1 MIMSLEEKKQEV
13 IEDFSVYDEWLDKY
27 EYLIELGKTL
37 EAYPEEE
44 KTEDKLIKG
53 CQSRVWLD
61 YELKDGKLYFR
72 ADSDAII
79 TKGIISLLLSVYSG
93 RTPSEIAAD
102 DFDFVEKI
110 GLKENLSPT
119 RANGLVSMIDT
130 IKWIANDAAAKE
142 QMAGQAGHDENTQAG
157 HDENTQAGHDENTQ
171 AGHDGAVIPGS
182 TGNPSKDVLSA
193 EDVAAL
199 QPLYADVIL
208 ALKQVYDP
216 EIPVNIYDLGLI
228 YELNIDKD
236 RKVSIVMT
244 FTAPNCPMADE
255 VMHEVE
261 DCVKRVPGVTG
272 CSIELTFEPVW
283 DRSMLSE
290 EARVDLGLDYEEDD
304 YGKLS

>member
-1 MIMSLEEKKQEV
+1 MTLEEKKQAV
-13 IEDFSVYDEWLDKY
+13 IEEFSMYDEWLDKY
-27 EYLIELGKTL
+27 EYLIELGKAL

-44 KTEDKLIKG
+44 KTEEKLIKG

-79 TKGIISLLLSVYSG
+79 TKGIISLLISVYSG
-93 RTPSEIAAD
+93 RTPAEIAAD
-102 DFDFVEKI
+102 DFGFVDQI

-130 IKWIANDAAAKE
+130 IKWVANEMAEKE
-142 QMAGQAGHDENTQAG
+142 KMAGQAGHDENTQAS
-157 HDENTQAGHDENTQ
+157 HDKK
-171 AGHDGAVIPGS
+171 S
-182 TGNPSKDVLSA
+182 VLTA

-261 DCVKRVPGVTG
+261 ESVKRVPGVTG

>member
-1 MIMSLEEKKQEV
+1 MTLEEKKQAV
-13 IEDFSVYDEWLDKY
+13 IEEFSMYDEWLDKY
-27 EYLIELGKTL
+27 EYLIELGKAL

-61 YELKDGKLYFR
+61 YALKDGKLYFR

-93 RTPSEIAAD
+93 RTPAEIAAD
-102 DFDFVEKI
+102 DFGFVDAI
-110 GLKENLSPT
+110 GLRENLSPT
-119 RANGLVSMIDT
+119 RANGLVSMIET
-130 IKWIANDAAAKE
+130 IKDAAKE
-142 QMAGQAGHDENTQAG
+142 MANQVLPDAGKAE
-157 HDENTQAGHDENTQ
+157 
-171 AGHDGAVIPGS
+171 
-182 TGNPSKDVLSA
+182 VLTA

-228 YELNIDKD
+228 YELNIDKE
-236 RKVSIVMT
+236 RKVSILMT

-261 DCVKRVPGVTG
+261 ENVKRVPGVTG
-272 CSIELTFEPVW
+272 CKIDLTFEPVW

-304 YGKLS
+304 YGKLND

>member
-1 MIMSLEEKKQEV
+1 MTLEEKKQAVVE
-13 IEDFSVYDEWLDKY
+13 EFSMYDEWLDKY
-27 EYLIELGKTL
+27 EYLIELGKGL

-79 TKGIISLLLSVYSG
+79 TKGIISLLISVYSG
-93 RTPSEIAAD
+93 RTPAEIAAD
-102 DFDFVEKI
+102 DFGFIDAI
-110 GLKENLSPT
+110 GLRENLSPT
-119 RANGLVSMIDT
+119 RANGLVSMIET
-130 IKWIANDAAAKE
+130 IKTAAK
-142 QMAGQAGHDENTQAG
+142 QMADQVGHDETPIL
-157 HDENTQAGHDENTQ
+157 T
-171 AGHDGAVIPGS
+171 
-182 TGNPSKDVLSA
+182 A

-199 QPLYADVIL
+199 QPLYADVIQ

-228 YELNIDKD
+228 YELNIDKE

-255 VMHEVE
+255 VMHEVQ
-261 DCVKRVPGVTG
+261 DSVTRVPGVTG
-272 CSIELTFEPVW
+272 CTIELTFEPVW

-304 YGKLS
+304 YGKLND

>member
-1 MIMSLEEKKQEV
+1 MTLEEKKQAV
-13 IEDFSVYDEWLDKY
+13 IEEFSMYDEWLDKY
-27 EYLIELGKTL
+27 EYLIELGKAL

-44 KTEDKLIKG
+44 KTEEKLIKG

-79 TKGIISLLLSVYSG
+79 TKGIISLLISVYSG
-93 RTPSEIAAD
+93 RTPAEIAAD
-102 DFDFVEKI
+102 DFGFVDRI

-130 IKWIANDAAAKE
+130 IKWVANEMAEKE
-142 QMAGQAGHDENTQAG
+142 KMAGQAGHDDNTQAG
-157 HDENTQAGHDENTQ
+157 HDEK
-171 AGHDGAVIPGS
+171 S
-182 TGNPSKDVLSA
+182 VLTA

-261 DCVKRVPGVTG
+261 ESVKRVPGVTG

>member
-1 MIMSLEEKKQEV
+1 MSLEEKKQAV
-13 IEDFSVYDEWLDKY
+13 IEEFSMYDEWLDKY
-27 EYLIELGKTL
+27 EYLIELGKAL
-37 EAYPEEE
+37 EPYPEGE
-44 KTEDKLIKG
+44 KTEEKLIKG

-61 YELKDGKLYFR
+61 YELKDGLLYFR

-79 TKGIISLLLSVYSG
+79 TKGIISLLISVYSG
-93 RTPSEIAAD
+93 RTPAEIAAD
-102 DFDFVEKI
+102 DFGFVEQI

-119 RANGLVSMIDT
+119 RANGLVSMIET
-130 IKWIANDAAAKE
+130 IKAAAKE
-142 QMAGQAGHDENTQAG
+142 MADLN
-157 HDENTQAGHDENTQ
+157 
-171 AGHDGAVIPGS
+171 
-182 TGNPSKDVLSA
+182 VLTA

-228 YELNIDKD
+228 YELNIDKA
-236 RKVSIVMT
+236 RKVSILMT

-261 DCVKRVPGVTG
+261 DSVKRVPGVTG

-304 YGKLS
+304 YGKLE